1 MTQKSKSSKVV
12 TLILM
17 ILAMNTIYMLPY
29 LMYTYYTP
37 LQEAMGL
44 IGRDADYG
52 RLLNVYGIANVILY
66 LPGGWVADKFDC
78 KKLLVFSLVSTG
90 VLGLW
95 EATFPSYTI
104 LLLIHILFAVTTV
117 LTFWSSSV
125 KCVNMLAE
133 DGEQGGMFGSLEAGR
148 GVSGLVLTIIFTS
161 IYAANAADSTKAM
174 RINVLLISIVMI
186 VIGVLLAFLMPKPK
200 NTEAATND
208 TLLDSIKAMG
218 VAFKCPITYLLAGM
232 IFCGSM
238 CLAST
243 TYFAP
248 YLQNICGLPV
258 KIGVLYS
265 NYSKIVT
272 QLIAASAAGILATKL
287 KRSTKPMIVAGVVG
301 AGLYIVM
308 EILPASTAVMWP
320 MLVVMTVALMMIYVF
335 RALYYATVD
344 EEGTPKNIVGSVIG
358 ISSLIGFIPDTFYTS
373 LCGKWLEADP
383 VGGYKKIF
391 LSCILAM
398 VIGLVCA
405 FISDRRIVKFRAAN
419 GKEA

>member
-78 KKLLVFSLVSTG
+78 KKLLIFSMVSTG
-90 VLGLW
+90 VLGIW

-104 LLLIHILFAVTTV
+104 LLLIHVLFAVTTV

-125 KCVNMLAE
+125 KCVNMLAD

-148 GVSGLVLTIIFTS
+148 GVSGLVLTVIFTS
-161 IYAANAADSTKAM
+161 IYAANAADST
-174 RINVLLISIVMI
+174 
-186 VIGVLLAFLMPKPK
+186 

-419 GKEA
+419 NKEA

>member
-78 KKLLVFSLVSTG
+78 KKLLVFSMVSTG

-258 KIGVLYS
+258 KSVFYIQ
-265 NYSKIVT
+265 T
-272 QLIAASAAGILATKL
+272 TA
-287 KRSTKPMIVAGVVG
+287 RS
-301 AGLYIVM
+301 LH
-308 EILPASTAVMWP
+308 S
-320 MLVVMTVALMMIYVF
+320 
-335 RALYYATVD
+335 
-344 EEGTPKNIVGSVIG
+344 
-358 ISSLIGFIPDTFYTS
+358 
-373 LCGKWLEADP
+373 
-383 VGGYKKIF
+383 
-391 LSCILAM
+391 
-398 VIGLVCA
+398 
-405 FISDRRIVKFRAAN
+405 
-419 GKEA
+419 

>member
-78 KKLLVFSLVSTG
+78 KKLLIFSMVSTG

-104 LLLIHILFAVTTV
+104 LLLIHVLFAVTTV

-125 KCVNMLAE
+125 KCVNMLAD

-148 GVSGLVLTIIFTS
+148 GVSGLVLTVIFTS

-218 VAFKCPITYLLAGM
+218 VAFKLSNHISVSRYDLL
-232 IFCGSM
+232 
-238 CLAST
+238 
-243 TYFAP
+243 
-248 YLQNICGLPV
+248 
-258 KIGVLYS
+258 
-265 NYSKIVT
+265 
-272 QLIAASAAGILATKL
+272 
-287 KRSTKPMIVAGVVG
+287 
-301 AGLYIVM
+301 
-308 EILPASTAVMWP
+308 W
-320 MLVVMTVALMMIYVF
+320 IYV
-335 RALYYATVD
+335 
-344 EEGTPKNIVGSVIG
+344 
-358 ISSLIGFIPDTFYTS
+358 
-373 LCGKWLEADP
+373 
-383 VGGYKKIF
+383 
-391 LSCILAM
+391 SCIYNLFCT
-398 VIGLVCA
+398 ILTEHLWITGKNRC
-405 FISDRRIVKFRAAN
+405 FIFKLQQDRYTVNRCICSWYFSN
-419 GKEA
+419 